1 MGKVQVGETVN
12 VFCWRCVGGV
22 HKSWAWMS
30 VEVDAASVAWINKW
44 EMGTNEANSKR
55 IYEHTNTQKRKK
67 NQRKYCLHWE
77 VKIYKTKADIKEEIV
92 YLPLYNPFG
101 RNIHRYTSV
110 IWLVPATLM
119 LEMSLVRN

>member
-1 MGKVQVGETVN
+1 
-12 VFCWRCVGGV
+12 
-22 HKSWAWMS
+22 
-30 VEVDAASVAWINKW
+30 
-44 EMGTNEANSKR
+44 MGTNKANSKR
-55 IYEHTNTQKRKK
+55 IYEHTNTPKRKK
-67 NQRKYCLHWE
+67 NHQKYCLHGE

-101 RNIHRYTSV
+101 RNVHRYTSV